1 MLRKQDVEV
10 PPDATRELGGREH
23 HAGDTGHQIGE
34 GAANQMM
41 EEQESASNPF

>member
-1 MLRKQDVEV
+1 MEV

-23 HAGDTGHQIGE
+23 HAGEGSQIGE